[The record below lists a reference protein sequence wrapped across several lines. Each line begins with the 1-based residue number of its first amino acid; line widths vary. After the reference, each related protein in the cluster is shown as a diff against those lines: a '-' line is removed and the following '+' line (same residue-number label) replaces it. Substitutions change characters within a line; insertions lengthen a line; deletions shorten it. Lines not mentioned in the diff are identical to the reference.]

1 MQAIAELRALAR
13 EGIDGKNWYVQA
25 ERDIASLCRRRGWD
39 RERFTGILAVTSPR
53 VSVARNLRITLQF
66 MQTGELL
73 SNVMVTIRSGVTHY
87 LNTGEIRGP
96 KTEPFY
102 RALLGDQT
110 AIVLDVWMAK
120 ALDVEQTHFGRRTI
134 REECDRRVAATAR
147 SLRMSPRDCQ
157 AAIWTGIVRRSGNTP
172 GRFNPEREYANLLAW
187 GGRFPDGPIEQRA
200 DFYGRFQPC
209 LF

>member
-1 MQAIAELRALAR
+1 MSPLSELKRLAKA
-13 EGIDGKNWYVQA
+13 GADGRNWYVDA
-25 ERDIASLCRRRGWD
+25 ERDIAELCQRRGWN

-96 KTEPFY
+96 KTGPFY
-102 RALLGDQT
+102 AALLGDT
-110 AIVLDVWMAK
+110 SAVVLDVWMAK
-120 ALDVEQTHFGRRTI
+120 ALDVEQSHFSNRQI
-134 REECDRRVAATAR
+134 RYACGLRVRQVAR
-147 SLRMSPRDCQ
+147 SLRWSPRDTQ
-157 AAIWTGIVRRSGNTP
+157 AAIWTGIVRQSGNTP
-172 GRFNPEREYANLLAW
+172 GRFNPSREYANLLAW

-200 DFYGRFQPC
+200 DVYGRFQPC